1 MGDPEYAMAESPELQ
16 AWWRRAGVLR
26 LLATGLPVF
35 LIGAIVISF
44 WILSLVRS
52 DEYKLL
58 PVGSKAPDFSLPT
71 VAGGGGSFDQHGG
84 QHPPL
89 PSFNEGGGGGGCW

>member
-1 MGDPEYAMAESPELQ
+1 MENPEYAMAEDPEFQ

-35 LIGAIVISF
+35 LIAAIVFSF

-58 PVGSKAPDFSLPT
+58 PVGSQAPDFSLPT
-71 VAGGGGSFDQHGG
+71 VVGGEVSLDQHIGK
-84 QHPPL
+84 HPL
-89 PSFNEGGGGGGCW
+89 LLYFNEGMG

>member
-1 MGDPEYAMAESPELQ
+1 MVEHSEPQ
-16 AWWRRAGVLR
+16 AGWRRAGVLR

-35 LIGAIVISF
+35 LIGAIAVSF

-71 VAGGGGSFDQHGG
+71 VAGGEVSLDQHVGK
-84 QHPPL
+84 HPL
-89 PSFNEGGGGGGCW
+89 LLYFNEGVG

>member
-1 MGDPEYAMAESPELQ
+1 MEDAEYGMAEDPEFQ

-35 LIGAIVISF
+35 LIAAIVFAF

-58 PVGSKAPDFSLPT
+58 PVGSKAPDFSLTT
-71 VAGGGGSFDQHGG
+71 VEGGEVQFDQHAGK
-84 QHPPL
+84 HPL
-89 PSFNEGGGGGGCW
+89 LLYFNEGMG

>member
-35 LIGAIVISF
+35 LIAAIVVSF

-71 VAGGGGSFDQHGG
+71 VAGGEVSFDQHVSK
-84 QHPPL
+84 HPL
-89 PSFNEGGGGGGCW
+89 LLYFNEGMG